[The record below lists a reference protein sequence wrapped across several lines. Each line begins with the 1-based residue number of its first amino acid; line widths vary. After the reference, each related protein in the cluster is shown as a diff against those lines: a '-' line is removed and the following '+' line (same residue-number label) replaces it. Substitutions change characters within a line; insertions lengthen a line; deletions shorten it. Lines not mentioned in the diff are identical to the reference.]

1 MDQVRRLETK
11 GRTEE
16 GADVDGEGR
25 DSNVANE
32 IDIFNENI
40 SVPSSLCRENFIT
53 CYAAIASL
61 AFLHSQQ
68 DQKVSYPSLYLQR
81 HGGKQTAL
89 TPVPPVELPYSRVF
103 DIGALMPG
111 TDVHVFF

>member
-32 IDIFNENI
+32 IDI
-40 SVPSSLCRENFIT
+40 